1 MYILAATQKNRMELY
16 KKINNVMGWVVLLF
30 ATIVYAMTLESSG
43 SFWDCGEFVP
53 CCFKLQVPH
62 SPGAPLFVMIGR
74 MFTLFAMGDKGMVAP
89 MVNFMSGLS
98 TALAMMFIYWTTTH
112 LAGKVFFKNKET
124 DYTMPNIV
132 MVIGAGAIAAACATF
147 LDSMW
152 FSAVEGEVYAL
163 SQFFMGFI
171 VWAIMKW
178 DSLDEKDKQADR
190 WLILIC
196 YMVGLSIGVHLLSLL
211 ALPFIALVYYYK
223 RFNKTNIWGFLIA
236 NAIGFI
242 VLFFAMKFVISYTQS
257 FMGGFDKFFVNSL
270 GMPFWSGAFVFILIW
285 VALLGFGIYYTQFLH
300 GKGNWDTIALVV
312 GIVAAV
318 GIAYGVGSSAITFIL
333 IAAVLVGI
341 ALLSYYYAYPNKFQ
355 AWNLGLLCAAF
366 MYIGYMSYALIP
378 IRASINPPIDMG
390 RPVDPFSIKAYVD
403 REQYGDRPLLWGPD
417 YTASGADINGTKETG
432 EKWYKS
438 GNKYVSG
445 GMKYEYTFRDEA
457 CMLFPRMGFWQEE
470 SKKPGYKVW
479 LNPGTQLID
488 RKSNSVVQ
496 EFDPGQQ
503 DYANQI
509 VQQHNQS
516 DPGRYTLKDK
526 ITQWD
531 NIRFF
536 FKYQIGYMY
545 FRYFMW
551 NFAGKEDDIQGT
563 YANDNG
569 RWICGIPFID
579 NLGGAFF
586 TPELPQDHLSPQL
599 AENKGRN
606 KFYLIPFLL
615 GVIGF
620 VYTLYRNDKVF
631 LLVLVLFG
639 VTGVL
644 QLIYQ
649 NEPPIEP
656 RERDYALA
664 GSFWA
669 YCIWI
674 GFGIMAI
681 AEFIRS
687 KVKNADM
694 PVVLAVI
701 VVCASAPYLMGSQG
715 WDDHSRHGRYTTRD
729 LAKDYLESCA
739 PNALLFTQGD
749 NDTYPLWYAQE
760 VEGIRND
767 VRVINLSLIGV
778 DWYIEQ
784 LKYRWNN
791 SPPVKISF
799 KDEQIE
805 GNHRDVIR
813 YSAAGGIS
821 ETTPLE
827 LKKVMQWVASED
839 KDKKAVNQQGEE
851 ENYLPTK
858 TVFIEVDSSKVRSL
872 NMVADKD
879 MGKVVPRMQWTIG
892 GQLLKNDLLT
902 LDMVANNIMDRP
914 IYYAVSVAPD
924 AYEGMDKYFQ
934 LEGMAYRIVPI
945 ENPGH
950 NSQSCPVR
958 TDACYHNMVDK
969 FGFGGIKENPNI
981 YLDENILRMTM
992 NLRGN
997 YARLAQS
1004 LIEEGDKAK
1013 AIKALDHSL
1022 LEMPK
1027 ERIPYNFFVA
1037 QYPSLYYSAGD
1048 SAKARKL
1055 TKDMWVSAKE
1065 EIAYYQYAFGL
1076 VMERAKNGGDR
1087 NEEAMLSQGK
1097 FIQENRG
1104 LQEQLYL
1111 MQILYQAAK
1120 TFERPEVADAL
1131 QKEFDDLEMVFEPAR
1146 KAQMQQM
1153 KQKQQQQQQGQQQGQ
1168 QGPGPNQ

>member
-1 MYILAATQKNRMELY
+1 MELY
-16 KKINNVMGWVVLLF
+16 KKINNIAGWVILIF

-62 SPGAPLFVMIGR
+62 SPGAPLFVIIGR
-74 MFTLFAMGDKGMVAP
+74 IFTFFAMGDKGMVAP

-98 TALAMMFIYWTTTH
+98 TAFAMMFIYWTTTH

-124 DYTMPNIV
+124 DYTTANIA
-132 MVIGAGAIAAACATF
+132 MVVGAGMIAAACATF

-178 DSLDEKDKQADR
+178 DSIDDQEDPFADR
-190 WLILIC
+190 WLILIA

-211 ALPFIALVYYYK
+211 ALPFIGLVYYYK
-223 RFNKTNIWGFLIA
+223 RFAKPTIWGFLISPT
-236 NAIGFI
+236 IG
-242 VLFFAMKFVISYTQS
+242 VLILGFAMKFVISYTQT
-257 FMGGFDKFFVNSL
+257 FMGAFDKFFVNSL
-270 GMPFWSGAFVFILIW
+270 GMPFWSGAMTFILIW
-285 VALLGFGIYYTQFLH
+285 VVILAGGIYYTQY
-300 GKGNWDTIALVV
+300 V
-312 GIVAAV
+312 
-318 GIAYGVGSSAITFIL
+318 
-333 IAAVLVGI
+333 
-341 ALLSYYYAYPNKFQ
+341 NKRR
-355 AWNLGLLCAAF
+355 WVNLGFLCATF

-390 RPVDPFSIKAYVD
+390 RPTDPFAIKAYVD

-417 YTASGADINGTKETG
+417 YTATGQDIEGTKETG
-432 EKWYKS
+432 EKWYRGKE
-438 GNKYVSG
+438 KYMFG
-445 GMKYEYTFRDEA
+445 GKKYDYTFKDEA
-457 CMLFPRMGFWQEE
+457 CMFFPRLGFWQEE
-470 SKKPGYKVW
+470 GKKAGYRVW
-479 LNPGTQLID
+479 LNPGSSLID
-488 RKSNSVVQ
+488 RKTNQVVK
-496 EFDPGQQ
+496 EFDPGQS
-503 DYANQI
+503 DLANQTL
-509 VQQHNQS
+509 QQQNQGE
-516 DPGRYTLKDK
+516 PGRYILKDK
-526 ITQWD
+526 IGMAD
-531 NIRFF
+531 NLRFF

-545 FRYFMW
+545 MRYFMW

-586 TPELPQDHLSPQL
+586 TPEFPQDHLSKSI

-606 KFYLIPFLL
+606 KFYMIPFLL
-615 GVIGF
+615 GLIGF
-620 VYTLYRNDKVF
+620 IYTLYKNDKVF
-631 LLVLVLFG
+631 LVVLVLFG
-639 VTGVL
+639 VSGVF

-664 GSFWA
+664 GSFWTF
-669 YCIWI
+669 CIWI

-687 KVKNADM
+687 RIKNMDM
-694 PVVLAVI
+694 AIVAGVL
-701 VVCASAPYLMGSQG
+701 VVCCSAPYLMGSQG
-715 WDDHSRHGRYTTRD
+715 WDDHSRHGRFTTRD

-784 LKYRWNN
+784 LKYRWND

-805 GNHRDVIR
+805 GSNRDVVR
-813 YSAAGGIS
+813 YSPAQNIPDNVS
-821 ETTPLE
+821 VD
-827 LKKVMQWVASED
+827 LKKVMQFIASED
-839 KDKKAVNQQGEE
+839 QANKVAGQQGEM
-851 ENYLPTK
+851 ENYIPCK
-858 TVFIEVDSSKVRSL
+858 SVFIDVDTNKVRAM
-872 NMVADKD
+872 NMVDPREMD
-879 MGKVVPRMQWTIG
+879 QVVPRMQFNISST
-892 GQLLKNDLLT
+892 LLKNDLLT

-924 AYEGMDKYFQ
+924 AYEGLDKYFQ
-934 LEGMAYRIVPI
+934 LEGMAYRVVPI
-945 ENPGH
+945 ENKSR
-950 NSQSCPVR
+950 NAQSCPVR
-958 TDACYHNMVDK
+958 TDVCYTNMIDK
-969 FGFGGIKENPNI
+969 FGFGGIKERPNM

-1004 LIEEGDKAK
+1004 LIEKGEKDK
-1013 AIKALDHSL
+1013 AIKALDHAV

-1027 ERIPYNFFVA
+1027 QAVPYNIFVA
-1037 QYPSLYYSAGD
+1037 MYPNLYYAAGD
-1048 SAKARKL
+1048 SDKAKKL
-1055 TKDMWVSAKE
+1055 SDDLWATAKDELK
-1065 EIAYYQYAFGL
+1065 YYQYVFS
-1076 VMERAKNGGDR
+1076 VMLDRAKGSGD
-1087 NEEAMLSQGK
+1087 NIEYSQLQQGK
-1097 FIQENRG
+1097 FIQTRAI
-1104 LQEQLYL
+1104 QEELYM
-1111 MQILYQAAK
+1111 MQELVQAAK
-1120 TFERPEVADAL
+1120 TYARPEVSDAME
-1131 QKEFDDLEMVFEPAR
+1131 KEFRQYQFSFVPA
-1146 KAQMQQM
+1146 
-1153 KQKQQQQQQGQQQGQ
+1153 QQQQLLQQEQQKEKAQGGAGLTQ
-1168 QGPGPNQ
+1168 

>member
-1 MYILAATQKNRMELY
+1 MELY
-16 KKINNVMGWVVLLF
+16 KKINNIAGWVVLIF
-30 ATIVYAMTLESSG
+30 ATVVYAMTLESSG

-62 SPGAPLFVMIGR
+62 SPGAPLFVLIGR
-74 MFTLFAMGDKGMVAP
+74 IFTFFAMGNTANVAVA
-89 MVNFMSGLS
+89 VNFMSGFA
-98 TALAMMFIYWTTTH
+98 TAMAMMFLYWSVTH
-112 LAGKVFFKNKET
+112 LAGKIFFKNKDT
-124 DYTMPNIV
+124 DYTTSNII
-132 MVIGAGAIAAACATF
+132 MVIGAGVIAAACATF

-178 DSLDEKDKQADR
+178 DSFDAKDKYADR
-190 WLILIC
+190 WLILIA

-223 RFNKTNIWGFLIA
+223 RYPNPTFIGFLVA
-236 NAIGFI
+236 NAIGFLI
-242 VLFFAMKFVISYTQS
+242 LGFAMKFVISFTQS
-257 FMGGFDKFFVNSL
+257 FMGSFDKFFVNSL
-270 GMPFWSGAFVFILIW
+270 NMPFWSGAFVFMFLW
-285 VALLGFGIYYTQFLH
+285 AALLVFAICYTQYLR

-312 GIVAAV
+312 GIGFSVAL
-318 GIAYGVGSSAITFIL
+318 AYGIGGSVVMFL
-333 IAAVLVGI
+333 VIAAVFIGI
-341 ALLSYYYAYPNKFQ
+341 TMLSYYYKNPNKFQ
-355 AWNLGLLCAAF
+355 YWNLAMLCVTF
-366 MYIGYMSYALIP
+366 MYIGYMSYAMIP

-390 RPVDPFSIKAYVD
+390 RPTDPFAIKAYVD
-403 REQYGDRPLLWGPD
+403 REQYGDRPLVWGPD
-417 YTASGADINGTKETG
+417 YTASGADITGTNETG
-432 EKWYKS
+432 EKWYRSKD
-438 GNKYVSG
+438 KYVYG
-445 GMKYEYTFRDEA
+445 GKKYEYTFRDEA

-479 LNPGTQLID
+479 LNPASQLID
-488 RKSNSVVQ
+488 RKTNQAVQ

-503 DYANQI
+503 DMAQQALQQRNQGE
-509 VQQHNQS
+509 
-516 DPGRYTLKDK
+516 PGRYILKDK
-526 ITQWD
+526 IGQAE

-536 FKYQIGYMY
+536 FKYQVGYMY

-586 TPELPQDHLSPQL
+586 TPELPQDHLSPEL

-606 KFYLIPFLL
+606 KFYLIPLLL

-620 VYTLYRNDKVF
+620 VYTLYKNDKVF
-631 LLVLVLFG
+631 LVILVLFG

-681 AEFIRS
+681 IEFLRS
-687 KVKNADM
+687 KIKNMDM
-694 PVVLAVI
+694 PITAGVLALCV
-701 VVCASAPYLMGSQG
+701 SAPYFMGSQG
-715 WDDHSRHGRYTTRD
+715 WDDHSRHARYTTRD

-799 KDEQIE
+799 TDQQIE
-805 GNHRDVIR
+805 GSNRDVVR
-813 YSAAGGIS
+813 YSPAANIPEGS
-821 ETTPLE
+821 YRD
-827 LKKVMQWVASED
+827 LKKIMQFIASED
-839 KDKKAVNQQGEE
+839 PANKVVDQNGEA
-851 ENYLPTK
+851 ENFLPTK
-858 TVFIEVDSSKVRSL
+858 NVYIDVDTNKVRAL
-872 NMVADKD
+872 NMVDPRD
-879 MGKVVPRMQWTIG
+879 MGKVVPRMEWTVS

-924 AYEGMDKYFQ
+924 AYVGLDKYFQ
-934 LEGMAYRIVPI
+934 LEGMAYRVVPI
-945 ENPGH
+945 ENMAH
-950 NSQSCPVR
+950 NSQSCPER
-958 TDACYHNMVDK
+958 TDECYTNMMDK
-969 FGFGGIKENPNI
+969 FGFGGIKENPKI

-997 YARLAQS
+997 YARLAQA
-1004 LIEEGDKAK
+1004 LIEQGDKGK
-1013 AIKALDHSL
+1013 AVKALDHSL
-1022 LEMPK
+1022 IEMPK
-1027 ERIPYNFFVA
+1027 GPVPYNFFVA
-1037 QYPSLYYSAGD
+1037 QYPSLYYAAGENVKAKKLSD
-1048 SAKARKL
+1048 DMWASAKAEVK
-1055 TKDMWVSAKE
+1055 
-1065 EIAYYQYAFGL
+1065 YYQYAFGVSL
-1076 VMERAKNGGDR
+1076 QRAKDGGDR
-1087 NEEAMLSQGK
+1087 NEEAGLEQGK
-1097 FIQENRG
+1097 FIQENRP

-1111 MQILYQAAK
+1111 MQLLYQAAK
-1120 TFERPEVADAL
+1120 TYEKPEVAAAME
-1131 QKEFDDLEMVFEPAR
+1131 KEFETIEIGFEPAR
-1146 KAQMQQM
+1146 LQQMQQQQ
-1153 KQKQQQQQQGQQQGQ
+1153 QKQQQG
-1168 QGPGPNQ
+1168 QGPVLPQ